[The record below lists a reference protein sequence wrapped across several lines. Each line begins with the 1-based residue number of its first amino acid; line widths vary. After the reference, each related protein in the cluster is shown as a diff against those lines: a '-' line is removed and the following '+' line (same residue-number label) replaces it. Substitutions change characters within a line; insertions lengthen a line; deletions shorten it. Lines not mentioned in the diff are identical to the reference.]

1 MSMDIMNLVEEF
13 YQIQAVEVFMAMN
26 GTFVPFKH
34 SHEKWMADFTQF
46 KQEFYAR
53 LGRAIYDYTVLLCA
67 GELRYAHSQAD
78 YGFEWYASHRDRSE
92 IWYLCTRYSDREII
106 RAALIG
112 FNPEKVHWASSFGG
126 EKWYNIAKAGNMYHK
141 VPTEVFIDHCVDLS
155 HNSSCY
161 FDKGAEIF
169 NLRSQSTYLEY
180 LTKKR
185 YAEDPT
191 ELFTLPKG
199 QRFMSLVMR
208 ARTLGLVNWVF
219 NSKLLGHPY
228 VRRNKL
234 GWNDEDELFSR
245 HYIDWG
251 TDTINTKLV
260 PSYELEE
267 NERNEREE
275 Y

>member
-13 YQIQAVEVFMAMN
+13 YQVQAIEAFMAMN

-78 YGFEWYASHRDRSE
+78 YGFEWYTSHRDRSE

-106 RAALIG
+106 RASLIG
-112 FNPEKVHWASSFGG
+112 FNPETVHWDSSFGG
-126 EKWYNIAKAGNMYHK
+126 EKWYKIAKAGNMYHK
-141 VPTEVFIDHCVDLS
+141 VPMEVFIDHCVDLS

-169 NLRSQSTYLEY
+169 NLRSQSLYLEF

-185 YAEDPT
+185 YAEDPQ
-191 ELFTLPKG
+191 ELFTVPKG
-199 QRFMSLVMR
+199 ERFFKLALR
-208 ARTLGLVNWVF
+208 AKTLGLIKWDFIPQVAY
-219 NSKLLGHPY
+219 HPY
-228 VRRNKL
+228 LRRTKL
-234 GWNDEDELFSR
+234 GWSDEEELFSR

-251 TDTINTKLV
+251 TETINTELV
-260 PSYELEE
+260 PSDELEE
-267 NERNEREE
+267 NDYEE
-275 Y
+275 DEY